1 MHVHA
6 ASNAKQA
13 MQSKQCSKHLRAEV
27 DVETDISGSSLPL
40 ETTATTFSTSEG
52 PHHVVSLPI
61 QRTDVRE
68 QGESEAMRCFPFP
81 GATEP
86 KCMQPPKISKD
97 V

>member
-1 MHVHA
+1 MGAFYFNGV
-6 ASNAKQA
+6 
-13 MQSKQCSKHLRAEV
+13 EV

-68 QGESEAMRCFPFP
+68 QGESEAMRCYLS
-81 GATEP
+81 GCNRAQ
-86 KCMQPPKISKD
+86 MYAASKD
-97 V
+97 F